1 MRVALQTR
9 GGGQGWLRSR
19 LALPAVLAGVAVVQ
33 GRVARLLQVGVLPS
47 ELRALLVG
55 RSFAGLAEVAVAVR
69 VLPAV
74 ECDFPRVFDEVFVV
88 FLVLLVAAPA
98 LVALVLLGCGVVLD
112 AVVDV
117 VVAGDVELFLEH
129 CLVPAEGFEA
139 DAALV
144 QLLTVL
150 ETGTVGR
157 KLVSFAG
164 IFEFLSEICLPLA
177 QLVLFSPQL

>member
-1 MRVALQTR
+1 M
-9 GGGQGWLRSR
+9 
-19 LALPAVLAGVAVVQ
+19 
-33 GRVARLLQVGVLPS
+33 
-47 ELRALLVG
+47 
-55 RSFAGLAEVAVAVR
+55 AVAVR

-74 ECDFPRVFDEVFVV
+74 VCALPRVFDEVFVV
-88 FLVLLVAAPA
+88 FLALLVA
-98 LVALVLLGCGVVLD
+98 ALVLLGCGVVLD
-112 AVVDV
+112 AVVDIA
-117 VVAGDVELFLEH
+117 VAGDVELFLEH